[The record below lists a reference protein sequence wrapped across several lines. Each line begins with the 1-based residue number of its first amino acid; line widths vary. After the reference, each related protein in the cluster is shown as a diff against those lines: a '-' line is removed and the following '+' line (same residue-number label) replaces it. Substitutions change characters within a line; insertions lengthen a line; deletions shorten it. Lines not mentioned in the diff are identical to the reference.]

1 MGSEEETKLISVAK
15 DFLEKIVA
23 GDKDLEFLVDKK
35 ILSANLVVKFN
46 KISKKD
52 ADDEDIKKALSAVIT
67 PLADD
72 DYVSVELKDRRR
84 ISAGKMIRKKKVTID
99 LMDNGSIN
107 HEQLS
112 QEMESYL
119 NELKPIE
126 R

>member
-1 MGSEEETKLISVAK
+1 MK
-15 DFLEKIVA
+15 
-23 GDKDLEFLVDKK
+23 
-35 ILSANLVVKFN
+35 
-46 KISKKD
+46 KKD
-52 ADDEDIKKALSAVIT
+52 ADDEEIKKALSAVIT

-99 LMDNGSIN
+99 LMDNGAIN